1 VTKIYL
7 YCSAEQFQPEDL
19 VEHAVLAEKA
29 GFDGVMISEHFHPW
43 VDDHGT
49 SGFTFSTLGAIAART
64 KKIHL
69 MTAVIAP
76 LFRIH
81 PGVIAQAA
89 ATIDRL
95 SGGRFELGLGSGEN
109 INEKP
114 LGFLLPAYKERS
126 ARLIEAIEI
135 INRLLQGESLNF
147 RGQFY
152 STNSAKL
159 YSPPLHRV
167 PVYLAAGGPKTAY
180 TAGQYCDGVIVSVK
194 DIDATKDL
202 VLKPARSAKTSGKLK
217 LIANRWS
224 IYADDDDQAWLAL
237 RGQRGLRTPSRET
250 AHDPK
255 VLQRE
260 ADSLPRSEILS
271 KYHLIKIPEDYLAV
285 YGPLISDLHA
295 DIVGIQTTSVDQLS
309 TISMIGKE
317 VLPKLRKL

>member
-1 VTKIYL
+1 VAKIYL
-7 YCSAEQFQPEDL
+7 YCSAEQFQPEAL

-29 GFDGVMISEHFHPW
+29 GFDGVMVSEHFHPW

-49 SGFTFSTLGAIAART
+49 SGFTFSTLGAMAART

-69 MTAVIAP
+69 MTAVTAP
-76 LFRIH
+76 LFRFH
-81 PGVIAQAA
+81 PGIVAQAA

-114 LGFLLPAYKERS
+114 LGFELPAYKERS
-126 ARLIEAIEI
+126 ARLVEAIEI
-135 INRLLQGESLNF
+135 INRLLGGESLNF
-147 RGQFY
+147 SGQYY
-152 STNSAKL
+152 STSAAKL

-167 PVYLAAGGPKTAY
+167 PVYLAAGGPTTAS
-180 TAGQYCDGVIVSVK
+180 TAGKYCDGIIVSVK
-194 DIDATKDL
+194 DINTTKD
-202 VLKPARSAKTSGKLK
+202 VILKSARHAKTKGQLTVV
-217 LIANRWS
+217 ANRWS
-224 IYADDDDQAWLAL
+224 IFAGDDEQAWTAL
-237 RGQRGLRTPSRET
+237 RGQRGLRTPSREI

-260 ADSLPRSEILS
+260 ADNLPRSEILG
-271 KYHLIKIPEDYLAV
+271 KYHRIKSPENYLAV
-285 YGPLISDLHA
+285 YGPLISELQA